1 MRLSEFD
8 LEIGGN
14 VFNDTFKYV
23 KLENLS
29 DKEKNELT
37 KVLVKQR
44 EALAAMLKAT
54 DEKLAA
60 VGAKPKGKRM
70 ATRRAARPTT
80 KR

>member
-1 MRLSEFD
+1 L
-8 LEIGGN
+8 GGN

-37 KVLVKQR
+37 KVLQKQR
-44 EALAAMLKAT
+44 DALAAMLKAT
-54 DEKLAA
+54 DDKLAA
-60 VGAKPKGKRM
+60 VAGPPKGRRM
-70 ATRRAARPTT
+70 ATRRAAKPTT